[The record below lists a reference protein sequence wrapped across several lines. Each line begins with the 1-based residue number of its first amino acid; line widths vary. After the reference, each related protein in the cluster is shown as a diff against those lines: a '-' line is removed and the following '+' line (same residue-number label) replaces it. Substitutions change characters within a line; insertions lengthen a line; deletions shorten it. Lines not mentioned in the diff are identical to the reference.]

1 MMLCRHHNKLMV
13 ITSSYCLGF
22 ILSIAVFFKVGV
34 LVGNYIALLTTSPSI
49 VVEIMKGIGS
59 ISSSSSVEQ
68 QQYCMDGDS
77 SCIAAIPSF
86 TTTTTTTTDTTTTT
100 ATTTITNLF
109 EGANHRETAT
119 AYYNKVLGL
128 LTTTTATTSTATTTI
143 AKEEE
148 EEQKDNVLNNNNN
161 NNQCGLYLAPST
173 LPHAGL
179 GLFSGYDIP
188 QKHSVNEYIGF
199 YNDKEEEEEEE
210 DARWTDLFIPIADE
224 YKALPFRGQERF
236 PSWLQYIWPKYIG
249 AMSDLDESNDLA
261 FPNVP
266 HVLWDF
272 DTGLNYADGVEF
284 YVDDVHGQQKE
295 RTNAFVPGIASL
307 SNSHKGLHNI
317 DRIYE
322 NSHID
327 YNGQMAPWQ
336 PGAGAYTPHHGIEFY
351 TTKKIHVGMELLLD
365 YGHKWNVKN
374 NEKFDYIAAAA
385 AGTKK
390 KKKKKDGMSFEK
402 KKGFVEGINNKWNLL
417 DGYAKDNCPNE
428 LPTEKAKRDRLEKG
442 MAADSSMFKKGE
454 KPYSEYRMN
463 DYHPRDVVE
472 VDDIDNANNNDDLG
486 DDYGPRQIRKPLTW
500 LNRNGVCLSSGKLQV
515 KKSTI
520 PFAGRGLFATTH
532 ISKDEVVITSP
543 LLAMREEDFAI
554 YKTNMDEKLPWK
566 IVDKTNVVATEL
578 IFNYAFSHPTSPLF
592 LVPNAPLANFINH
605 GGGGHLS
612 ANKNNK
618 SANVQV
624 RWPKSG
630 STAAKL
636 FEWAYNQKQ
645 DNHFDNSFETMTF
658 HDPNPWLHDHPI
670 DVMERSGKLGLEYV
684 ALRDITHG
692 EEILLDYGPL
702 WDKNWDEYSGRNAFA
717 RAGYFRQ
724 HIGIP
729 TDFFPDNWHN
739 VNSQYEIA
747 EIQDLINKPLTPG
760 QAVPMTWAHNGKPV
774 SSKYAYVVG
783 MEKGFSNEFLKYSEE
798 VGVIELYRKLL
809 TEQEGYILPSD
820 GFSVFKPSILV
831 NDTIRGNEMEFFAH
845 RYKSESYNFNMHFVA
860 AWEESAREDMLR
872 AVGDAG
878 LDLVI
883 NGIGERFGYDN
894 MTCFH
899 SSYMGVT
906 QAGGGMVHSDIYATG
921 DKSWNIVFPLITV
934 EGSDPELSIIS
945 EKMNTVVGVNYL
957 KDVAY
962 LMGDF
967 GYHQTRPK
975 KDTGMRVVFGVYC
988 SQIDETNIAM
998 IRHVYDGD
1006 DPAPFADQFISLPMK
1021 EAHWSKD
1028 SELCS
1033 LGKPC
1038 GLKSPAPFAEEKHR
1052 SNDSDLCSVNNFCG
1066 LESKL

>member
-1 MMLCRHHNKLMV
+1 MKKEGGIKRFCHHIIVALF
-13 ITSSYCLGF
+13 YCVGF
-22 ILSIAVFFKVGV
+22 ILSIAIFYKVGV
-34 LVGNYIALLTTSPSI
+34 LLGNYIVILTPF
-49 VVEIMKGIGS
+49 EMKGS
-59 ISSSSSVEQ
+59 EFC
-68 QQYCMDGDS
+68 YMED
-77 SCIAAIPSF
+77 SCISVPFSA
-86 TTTTTTTTDTTTTT
+86 TTT

-119 AYYNKVLGL
+119 AYYNKFLGL
-128 LTTTTATTSTATTTI
+128 LTTATPTTA
-143 AKEEE
+143 AKEQQE
-148 EEQKDNVLNNNNN
+148 DSVVNY
-161 NNQCGLYLAPST
+161 QCGLYLAPST

-179 GLFSGYDIP
+179 GLFSGTDIP
-188 QKHSVNEYIGF
+188 QSHSVNEYIGF
-199 YNDKEEEEEEE
+199 DDDND
-210 DARWTDLFIPIADE
+210 APLWTDLFIPIADD
-224 YKALPFRGQERF
+224 YKALPFRGQQRF

-249 AMSDLDESNDLA
+249 SVSDLDEPSAEA

-266 HVLWDF
+266 HMLWDF
-272 DTGLNYADGVEF
+272 DTGLNFADGVEF
-284 YVDDVHGQQKE
+284 YVDDVDGQQTE
-295 RTNAFVPGIASL
+295 RINAFVPGLASL
-307 SNSHKGLHNI
+307 ANSHRGLHNM

-322 NSHID
+322 TSRMD
-327 YNGQMAPWQ
+327 YNGQIAPWQ
-336 PGAGAYTPHHGIEFY
+336 PGAGAFTPHHGIEFY
-351 TTKKIHVGMELLLD
+351 TTKKVHVGMELLLD
-365 YGHKWNVKN
+365 YGQKWNEKN
-374 NEKFDYIAAAA
+374 NEKLDWIA
-385 AGTKK
+385 AGTKT
-390 KKKKKDGMSFEK
+390 KKKKDEMPVE
-402 KKGFVEGINNKWNLL
+402 KKGFVEGIDKKWNLL
-417 DGYAKDNCPNE
+417 NDHAKDNCPDE

-454 KPYSEYRMN
+454 KPYSEYRTN
-463 DYHPRDVVE
+463 DYHPRNADNGNGDAN
-472 VDDIDNANNNDDLG
+472 DDDDLG
-486 DDYGPRQIRKPLTW
+486 HDYGPRQIMKPLSW
-500 LNRNGVCLSSGKLQV
+500 LNTNGVCLSSGKLQV

-520 PFAGRGLFATTH
+520 PFAGRGLFVTTH
-532 ISKDEVVITSP
+532 ISKDEVVLTSP
-543 LLAMREEDFAI
+543 LLAMREEDFVI
-554 YKTNMDEKLPWK
+554 YKTNVDEKIPWK

-578 IFNYAFSHPTSPLF
+578 LFNYAFSHPTSPLF

-605 GGGGHLS
+605 G
-612 ANKNNK
+612 K

-636 FEWAYNQKQ
+636 FEWTYNQKQ
-645 DNHFDNSFETMTF
+645 GNHYDNSFETMTF
-658 HDPNPWLHDHPI
+658 NDPNPWLQDHPI

-702 WDKNWDEYSGRNAFA
+702 WEMNWDEYSARNAFA
-717 RAGYFRQ
+717 RTEYFRQ
-724 HIGIP
+724 YIGVP
-729 TDFFPDNWHN
+729 TDFFPNNWHN

-747 EIQDLINKPLTPG
+747 EIQDLINKPLKPG
-760 QAVPMTWAHNGKPV
+760 EVVPMTWAHNGKPV

-783 MEKGFSNEFLKYSEE
+783 MEKGFSDKFLNYSEE

-820 GFSVFKPSILV
+820 GFRVYTPSTLV

-860 AWEESAREDMLR
+860 AWEESARKDMLR

-878 LDLVI
+878 LDLAI
-883 NGIGERFGYDN
+883 HGIGERFGYDN
-894 MTCFH
+894 LTCFH

-945 EKMNTVVGVNYL
+945 ENMNTVVGVNYL

-962 LMGDF
+962 MMGDF

-975 KDTGMRVVFGVYC
+975 RDTYDNGVPMRVVFGIYC
-988 SQIDETNIAM
+988 SQIDKTNIAM

-1006 DPAPFADQFISLPMK
+1006 DPAPFADQFVSLPMK

-1038 GLKSPAPFAEEKHR
+1038 GIEI
-1052 SNDSDLCSVNNFCG
+1052 
-1066 LESKL
+1066 

>member
-1 MMLCRHHNKLMV
+1 MMV
-13 ITSSYCLGF
+13 VTSSYCVGF
-22 ILSIAVFFKVGV
+22 ILSIAIFYKVGI
-34 LVGNYIALLTTSPSI
+34 LFGNYIAILTPMF
-49 VVEIMKGIGS
+49 EMKGS
-59 ISSSSSVEQ
+59 EF
-68 QQYCMDGDS
+68 CMGD
-77 SCIAAIPSF
+77 SCIAAPFSA
-86 TTTTTTTTDTTTTT
+86 TTT
-100 ATTTITNLF
+100 AATITNLF
-109 EGANHRETAT
+109 EGANYREAAT
-119 AYYNKVLGL
+119 AYYNKVLGSL
-128 LTTTTATTSTATTTI
+128 LSTTPATA
-143 AKEEE
+143 AKEQE
-148 EEQKDNVLNNNNN
+148 DNVVY
-161 NNQCGLYLAPST
+161 NQCGLYLAPST

-199 YNDKEEEEEEE
+199 DDDND
-210 DARWTDLFIPIADE
+210 APLWTDLFIPIADE
-224 YKALPFRGQERF
+224 YKALPFRGQQRF

-249 AMSDLDESNDLA
+249 SMSDLDEATDLA

-266 HVLWDF
+266 HMLWDF
-272 DTGLNYADGVEF
+272 DLGLNFADGVEF

-295 RTNAFVPGIASL
+295 RINAFVPGIASL
-307 SNSHKGLHNI
+307 ANSHRGLHNM

-322 NSHID
+322 TSRMD

-336 PGAGAYTPHHGIEFY
+336 PGAGAFTPHHGIEFY
-351 TTKKIHVGMELLLD
+351 STKKVHVGMELLLD
-365 YGHKWNVKN
+365 YGQKWNQKN
-374 NEKFDYIAAAA
+374 NERLDWI

-390 KKKKKDGMSFEK
+390 KKKEDEMPVE
-402 KKGFVEGINNKWNLL
+402 KKGFVEGIDKKWNLL
-417 DGYAKDNCPNE
+417 NGHAKDNCPDE

-454 KPYSEYRMN
+454 KPYSEYRTN
-463 DYHPRDVVE
+463 DYHPRVEDDVNG
-472 VDDIDNANNNDDLG
+472 DNADDDDLG
-486 DDYGPRQIRKPLTW
+486 HDYGPRQIMKPLSW
-500 LNRNGVCLSSGKLQV
+500 LNTNGVCLSSGKLQV

-532 ISKDEVVITSP
+532 ITKDEVVLTSP
-543 LLAMREEDFAI
+543 LLAMREEDFVI
-554 YKTNMDEKLPWK
+554 YKTNADEKLPWK
-566 IVDKTNVVATEL
+566 ILDKTNVVATEL
-578 IFNYAFSHPTSPLF
+578 LFNYAFSHPTSPLF

-605 GGGGHLS
+605 G
-612 ANKNNK
+612 K

-645 DNHFDNSFETMTF
+645 GNHYDNSYETMIF
-658 HDPNPWLHDHPI
+658 NDPNPWLLDHPI

-702 WDKNWDEYSGRNAFA
+702 WEKNWDEYSGRNAFA
-717 RAGYFRQ
+717 RTEYFRQ
-724 HIGIP
+724 YIGIP
-729 TDFFPDNWHN
+729 ADFFPDKWHN

-747 EIQDLINKPLTPG
+747 EIQDLIHKPLKPG
-760 QAVPMTWAHNGKPV
+760 EAVPMTWAHNGKPV
-774 SSKYAYVVG
+774 SPKYAYIVG
-783 MEKGFSNEFLKYSEE
+783 MEKGFSDEFLKYSEE

-809 TEQEGYILPSD
+809 TEQEGYVLPSD
-820 GFSVFKPSILV
+820 GFSVYKPSTLV
-831 NDTIRGNEMEFFAH
+831 NDTIRGSEMEFFAH

-860 AWEESAREDMLR
+860 AWDESARKDVLR

-878 LDLVI
+878 FDLAI
-883 NGIGERFGYDN
+883 KGIGERFGYDN
-894 MTCFH
+894 LTCFH

-962 LMGDF
+962 MMGDF

-975 KDTGMRVVFGVYC
+975 RDTNENGVPMRVVFGIYC
-988 SQIDETNIAM
+988 SQIDRTNIAM

-1006 DPAPFADQFISLPMK
+1006 DPAPFADQFVSLPTK

-1028 SELCS
+1028 SGLCS

-1038 GLKSPAPFAEEKHR
+1038 GLKYEYDPAPFAEERHR
-1052 SNDSDLCSVNNFCG
+1052 SKDSELCSVNNSCG
-1066 LESKL
+1066 LESK